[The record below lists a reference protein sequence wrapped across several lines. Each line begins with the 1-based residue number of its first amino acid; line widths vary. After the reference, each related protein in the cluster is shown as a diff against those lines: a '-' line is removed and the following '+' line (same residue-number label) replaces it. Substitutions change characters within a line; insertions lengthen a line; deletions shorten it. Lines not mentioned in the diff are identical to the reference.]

1 MSVETSLLIVA
12 VVVTVTFLGL
22 MVGAYVFAKRADRE
36 LGPPR

>member
-12 VVVTVTFLGL
+12 VVVTVTFLSML
-22 MVGAYVFAKRADRE
+22 VGIDLWLERADRE